1 MKKLLTKLTAALLV
15 CFTVLTIVPVSAL
28 QVQAAQPKV
37 EKRIYAIL
45 YPGNANSYHYLM
57 IQNPKKNGKISNL
70 KVEDGSVVELALSSD
85 KKNVTYR
92 LKKAGKTKISFKY
105 AGKTLSTTI
114 SVEKWENPC
123 SKFMLG
129 KENLKKNFDKSG
141 NFTQVTK
148 KDKKIT
154 QKISVKAAPGWKIVS
169 IGIYRGKGKK
179 VKNNSK
185 VTLDSSSGKDA
196 MGSSL
201 AVIFQNK
208 KTGKKE
214 LLEYGYISYGKSYG
228 GPYKINQYPFRDQI
242 NQSISF
248 YSKK

>member
-1 MKKLLTKLTAALLV
+1 M
-15 CFTVLTIVPVSAL
+15 
-28 QVQAAQPKV
+28 
-37 EKRIYAIL
+37 
-45 YPGNANSYHYLM
+45 
-57 IQNPKKNGKISNL
+57 
-70 KVEDGSVVELALSSD
+70 
-85 KKNVTYR
+85 
-92 LKKAGKTKISFKY
+92 
-105 AGKTLSTTI
+105 
-114 SVEKWENPC
+114 
-123 SKFMLG
+123 
-129 KENLKKNFDKSG
+129 
-141 NFTQVTK
+141 
-148 KDKKIT
+148 
-154 QKISVKAAPGWKIVS
+154 
-169 IGIYRGKGKK
+169 
-179 VKNNSK
+179 KNNSK